1 MKKIIAFISFFVAFA
16 AYSQTFQITYNGE
29 PVGETL
35 DFIATQGN
43 SDNELVL
50 IIQNNSEEVDSI
62 YLSKHVIEEVPGS
75 VNLFCI
81 GDGCYDGNASTTPL
95 VLEPGASSNAG
106 SFHLLYNPGGTEGTT
121 KVRYNFYTSS
131 YSVPLIINFIYGNTG
146 IEETD
151 FSVNNLTAYPNPAT
165 SSVNV
170 SYDLSGFRAGSAC
183 LVITNLVGSKVA
195 VHSLNGTSGK
205 VSMDVSNLDAG
216 IYFYSIEADGK
227 IVSTKKLIVK

>member
-81 GDGCYDGNASTTPL
+81 GDGC
-95 VLEPGASSNAG
+95 
-106 SFHLLYNPGGTEGTT
+106 
-121 KVRYNFYTSS
+121 
-131 YSVPLIINFIYGNTG
+131 
-146 IEETD
+146 
-151 FSVNNLTAYPNPAT
+151 
-165 SSVNV
+165 
-170 SYDLSGFRAGSAC
+170 
-183 LVITNLVGSKVA
+183 
-195 VHSLNGTSGK
+195 
-205 VSMDVSNLDAG
+205 
-216 IYFYSIEADGK
+216 
-227 IVSTKKLIVK
+227 